1 MIKEDEKSKRSCRRD
16 ESVLQLVVKE
26 LADSMKKNERGTVG
40 RGKQANIGGK
50 IKKWMGQTGYVSNRE
65 NQGDVSLCLCKE
77 QVKG

>member
-1 MIKEDEKSKRSCRRD
+1 
-16 ESVLQLVVKE
+16 
-26 LADSMKKNERGTVG
+26 MKKNERGTVG
-40 RGKQANIGGK
+40 RGEQANIGGK